1 MSLSIC
7 NEDLDHIFFVKPSKI
22 VIYGEAAVGKT
33 NLLLNILKCSVNRL
47 KLSEVIYFI
56 STEGSTF
63 IEKLRKLRLDNEK
76 MFISI
81 AIDQLHL
88 VHMLIDIVRMLDKY
102 SPYCV
107 IIDSINS
114 HYRVESISTE
124 GIVLFNEILTLLDML
139 NTSNVYVV
147 VSAQV
152 RNIDGK
158 QEIPG
163 YEYLQLWADVVAYV
177 SRNHPFYR
185 ILRIHKPSIDKMF
198 YFDITLDGIRW
209 IRI

>member
-1 MSLSIC
+1 
-7 NEDLDHIFFVKPSKI
+7 
-22 VIYGEAAVGKT
+22 
-33 NLLLNILKCSVNRL
+33 
-47 KLSEVIYFI
+47 
-56 STEGSTF
+56 
-63 IEKLRKLRLDNEK
+63 
-76 MFISI
+76 
-81 AIDQLHL
+81 
-88 VHMLIDIVRMLDKY
+88 MLDKY